1 MNINFKN
8 NMATYKISIKQ
19 SSKFNEEYF
28 MDNLQELCTRFG
40 DSDAVIEKE
49 DQKWNNT

>member
-28 MDNLQELCTRFG
+28 MDNLRLLCTRFG
-40 DSDAVIEKE
+40 DSDAVIEKMKEE
-49 DQKWNNT
+49 DQK